1 MLNCKQASLLA
12 SRAMDEKLPY
22 WKNSLLKLHLLLCR
36 SCANFTR
43 QMAFLREASRRY
55 GNSRDLRLTEDA
67 RKRIL
72 NALKRHEIDEQP

>member
-22 WKNSLLKLHLLLCR
+22 WKNSMLKMHLLLCR

-43 QMAFLREASRRY
+43 QLDSLREASRHYR
-55 GNSRDLRLTEDA
+55 NSRDLRLTGDA

-72 NALKRHEIDEQP
+72 TRIFHKFT

>member
-22 WKNSLLKLHLLLCR
+22 WKNSMLKMHLLLCR

-43 QMAFLREASRRY
+43 QLDSLREASRY
-55 GNSRDLRLTEDA
+55 SRINRNFHLTDEAKQRIVDALR
-67 RKRIL
+67 
-72 NALKRHEIDEQP
+72 NQ